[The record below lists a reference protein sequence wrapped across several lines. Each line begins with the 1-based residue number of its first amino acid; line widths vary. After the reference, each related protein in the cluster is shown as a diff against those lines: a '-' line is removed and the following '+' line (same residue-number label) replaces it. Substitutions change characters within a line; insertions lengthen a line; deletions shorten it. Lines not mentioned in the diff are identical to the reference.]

1 MAIISNVRIKNIHKR
16 DKEFME
22 KLGNGKNIK
31 EDLEKYIN
39 RVAHSEEEIRKLS
52 VYYKELNKKQ
62 EKCLVSEAETT
73 SNCTIKE
80 WFKIIEEWDGTGK
93 LDVKSIISLE
103 KKKKTLKNKHI
114 EYQTYEEKLCGR
126 SLEEAIKNS
135 NRELY
140 NLGKT
145 PKESDLDF
153 NSSDNKKTEFALDLL
168 MKDDY
173 NIPQYIRNGLEWLS
187 SKNPYVDG
195 EETDE

>member
-1 MAIISNVRIKNIHKR
+1 MYN
-16 DKEFME
+16 
-22 KLGNGKNIK
+22 
-31 EDLEKYIN
+31 
-39 RVAHSEEEIRKLS
+39 
-52 VYYKELNKKQ
+52 
-62 EKCLVSEAETT
+62 
-73 SNCTIKE
+73 KE
-80 WFKIIEEWDGTGK
+80 WFKIIEEWDGSGK